1 MSRLPLEKKVLSEND
16 RIAGRLR
23 EGFQERDVFCLNFVS
38 SPGAGKTS
46 LLERTLERFS
56 PNERVA
62 LLTGDIQTDNDAKRL
77 ARFGFP
83 VKQITTGGTCHLDAR
98 MIERAL
104 ADWRLDSLDTLLIEN
119 VGNLVCPSSYDLGEA
134 AKVVVLSVAEGD
146 DKPLKYP
153 AIFFK
158 AELLVLNKIDLLPY
172 VSFDLE
178 KARAF
183 ALQVHP
189 GMEIIELSC
198 KTGAGFEDW
207 MNWLARRREAA
218 RDVGRASR
226 PLSRERPAPARGR
239 GQDERAT
246 AGETPALRRQA
257 PGQE

>member
-1 MSRLPLEKKVLSEND
+1 MNRLPLEKKVLSEND
-16 RIAGRLR
+16 RIAARLR
-23 EGFQERDVFCLNFVS
+23 QRFIERQILCLNLIS

-56 PNERVA
+56 PSERVA
-62 LLTGDIQTDNDAKRL
+62 LLTGDIQTDNDARRL

-104 ADWRLDSLDTLLIEN
+104 ADWPLESLDMLLIEN

-158 AELLVLNKIDLLPY
+158 AEFLVLNKTDLLPY
-172 VSFDLE
+172 VSFDIK
-178 KARAF
+178 KARAY
-183 ALQVHP
+183 ALQVNP
-189 GMEIIELSC
+189 RIEIMEVSC
-198 KTGAGFEDW
+198 KTGAGLDDW
-207 MNWLARRREAA
+207 MKWLALGRMAA
-218 RDVGRASR
+218 KA
-226 PLSRERPAPARGR
+226 ERAPAT
-239 GQDERAT
+239 GQA
-246 AGETPALRRQA
+246 
-257 PGQE
+257 